1 MRVKSNTPLSDNEL
15 RRVRDVLNS
24 ADEFTV
30 ETTRQIADIF
40 PYMDINITGKVVYIG
55 KPPWDISQEIPLQN
69 HSMKKTE

>member
-1 MRVKSNTPLSDNEL
+1 MIIKSNIPLSDNEM

-40 PYMDINITGKVVYIG
+40 PYMDINITGEVVYIG
-55 KPPWDISQEIPLQN
+55 KPPWDIAQEIELSSNP
-69 HSMKKTE
+69 

>member
-1 MRVKSNTPLSDNEL
+1 MTMRVKSNVPLSDNEM

-40 PYMDINITGKVVYIG
+40 PYTDINISNDVLYIG
-55 KPPWDISQEIPLQN
+55 KPPWDITQELSSNP
-69 HSMKKTE
+69 